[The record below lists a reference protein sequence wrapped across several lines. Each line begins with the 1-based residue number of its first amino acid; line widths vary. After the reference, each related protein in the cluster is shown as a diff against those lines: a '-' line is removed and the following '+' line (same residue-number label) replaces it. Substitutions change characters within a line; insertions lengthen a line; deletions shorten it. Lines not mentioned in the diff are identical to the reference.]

1 MAKTFDPKQAKK
13 AKNKVTKAAIF
24 TKGIIKENPIFV
36 FLLGMCPALAVTSTA
51 ETALGMGLLVVF
63 VLTMSNIVV
72 SLIKGFI
79 PNEVRV
85 PSYIVVIATFVTIVE
100 MLTEAFAPALFEAL
114 GIFIPLI
121 VVNCLI
127 MGRAEAFASKNNVLD
142 SAIDGL
148 GMAVGFTLAMLLIG
162 ATREILATGA
172 IAYGVYLPL
181 GVEGSFINIDSYLL
195 AMDIFIGPAGGFIVI
210 GFFLA
215 VFQAKG
221 NRDAFK
227 KAQDRKR
234 FIEEK
239 KREAAEK
246 KRAKK
251 AMEKAGD
258 AS

>member
-1 MAKTFDPKQAKK
+1 
-13 AKNKVTKAAIF
+13 
-24 TKGIIKENPIFV
+24 
-36 FLLGMCPALAVTSTA
+36 VTSSV
-51 ETALGMGLLVVF
+51 ETSLGMGLLVIF

-72 SLIKGFI
+72 SLIKGLI
-79 PNEVRV
+79 PDEIRV

-100 MLTEAFAPALFEAL
+100 MVTEAYAPALFEAL

-127 MGRAEAFASKNNVLD
+127 LGRAESFASKNGVLD

-148 GMAVGFTLAMLLIG
+148 GMALGFTFALILIG
-162 ATREILATGA
+162 FTREVLATGA
-172 IAYGVYLPL
+172 VAYGVYLPL
-181 GVEGSFINIDSYLL
+181 GVEGSIMNIDSYLL
-195 AMDIFIGPAGGFIVI
+195 GMEVFTGPAGGFIVI
-210 GFFLA
+210 GLLLGI
-215 VFQAKG
+215 FQAKG
-221 NRDAFK
+221 NYDAFK
-227 KAQDRKR
+227 KAEERRR

-246 KRAKK
+246 KRKKK

>member
-1 MAKTFDPKQAKK
+1 MAKTFDPKKAKG
-13 AKNKVTKAAIF
+13 KNKVTKMAIF

-51 ETALGMGLLVVF
+51 ETAIGMGILVIF

-72 SLIKGFI
+72 SLIKNFI
-79 PNEVRV
+79 PDEVRV

-100 MLTEAFAPALFEAL
+100 MVTEAFAPALFEAL

-142 SAIDGL
+142 SALDGL
-148 GMAVGFTLAMLLIG
+148 GMAIGFGLALLLIG
-162 ATREILATGA
+162 GTREILATGA
-172 IAYGVYLPL
+172 LAYGVYLPL
-181 GVEGSFINIDSYLL
+181 GVEGSIINIDSYLL
-195 AMDIFIGPAGGFIVI
+195 GMEVFTGPAGGFIVI
-210 GFFLA
+210 GLFLGI
-215 VFQAKG
+215 FQAKG
-221 NRDAFK
+221 NYDAFK
-227 KAQDRKR
+227 KAEERKR
-234 FIEEK
+234 FIAEK

-246 KRAKK
+246 KRKKK